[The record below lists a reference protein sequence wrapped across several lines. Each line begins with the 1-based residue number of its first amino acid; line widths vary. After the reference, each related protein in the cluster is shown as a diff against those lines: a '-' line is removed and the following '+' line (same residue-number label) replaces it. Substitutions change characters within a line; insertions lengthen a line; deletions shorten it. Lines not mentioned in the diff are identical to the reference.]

1 MINMKYRLFN
11 GDCLEENH
19 QIEDGAVDLIL
30 TDLPYGTMKGI
41 NERFIGYGRKNH
53 DGHLWDIAIT
63 PSKVFEIANRILRKN
78 GKMVLF
84 AQEPYTSELIKNAIP
99 NIPFSYRAVWIK
111 DNFANSLLAKKAMV
125 GFFEDILIFSKQHD
139 FEGLHPLREY
149 SSKLRK
155 FTNYSRLKF
164 TKKLG
169 HRGHQHFMEGNKES
183 SQFSLCTLK
192 TYNEL
197 IEHFGIDK
205 MKGFRP
211 YEELKRIDNEFK
223 REYSSTFNLWQG
235 GKYKSNVL
243 EYRKDYNGYH
253 PTQKPIALL
262 EDLIQTYSNENDL
275 VFDLTMG
282 SGSTG
287 VAARN
292 TKRRFVGIEKDSKYF
307 EIAQMRINKELK
319 APERIENENGFY
331 QSTIFDFIK

>member
-30 TDLPYGTMKGI
+30 TDLPYGTMKGL
-41 NERFIGYGRKNH
+41 EAKNYECFN
-53 DGHLWDIAIT
+53 GGQWDIAIA

-84 AQEPYTSELIKNAIP
+84 SQEPYTAELIKNAIP
-99 NIPFSYRAVWIK
+99 NVPFSYRAVWIK

-125 GFFEDILIFSKQHD
+125 GLFEDILIFSKQHD
-139 FEGLHPLREY
+139 FEGLHPLRKY
-149 SSKLRK
+149 SLKLRK

-164 TKKLG
+164 TEKLG
-169 HRGHQHFMEGNKES
+169 HGGHQHFMEGNKES
-183 SQFSLCTLK
+183 SQFSLCTLE

-197 IEHFGIDK
+197 IEHFGIDT
-205 MKGFRP
+205 MEGFMP
-211 YEELKRIDNEFK
+211 FEELKRIDDEFK
-223 REYSSTFNLWQG
+223 SEFSSTFNLWQG

-262 EDLIQTYSNENDL
+262 EDLIQTFSNEDDL
-275 VFDLTMG
+275 VVDLTMG

-287 VAARN
+287 VACRN
-292 TKRRFVGIEKDSKYF
+292 TKRNFVGIEKDKNYF
-307 EIAQMRINKELK
+307 DIAEMRIHKTLK
-319 APERIENENGFY
+319 AVDRVVDEHGYY
-331 QSTIFDFIK
+331 QTSIFDFLTV